1 MKIDHYLKKYIYH
14 SKDRPFNDKRYYIS
28 NQKLKDL
35 GWEITIGFKEGINM
49 LV

>member
-1 MKIDHYLKKYIYH
+1 MI
-14 SKDRPFNDKRYYIS
+14 NDI